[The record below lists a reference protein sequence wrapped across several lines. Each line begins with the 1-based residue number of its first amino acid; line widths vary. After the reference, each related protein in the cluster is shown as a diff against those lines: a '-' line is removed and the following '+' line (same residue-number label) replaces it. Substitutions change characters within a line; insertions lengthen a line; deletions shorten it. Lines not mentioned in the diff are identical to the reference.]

1 MIKKSRKK
9 IKHLENEK
17 SFEDGIKTIF
27 HHFERAFVEIN
38 KTYFLLEGASPTLKL
53 FTKKLLSNYSRYNI
67 NIIFVSIVLPCK
79 IFWGKIVS
87 TW

>member
-38 KTYFLLEGASPTLKL
+38 KIHFLLEGASPTLK
-53 FTKKLLSNYSRYNI
+53 
-67 NIIFVSIVLPCK
+67 VH
-79 IFWGKIVS
+79 
-87 TW
+87 